1 MLPGHKRIF
10 RKQGRGH
17 RLDCCDYSAHDGL
30 EDQILSR
37 EMLLPLPAL
46 GNSGAQS
53 IRCGVLLR
61 RKGLLPWRAPDMGTI
76 SCVVSSDKTALY
88 RRRTCARLGL
98 RLGHA
103 TKNEKANLGR
113 ADEVPPQGTNAK
125 TKGYCEICGDF
136 QTDR

>member
-17 RLDCCDYSAHDGL
+17 RLDCCDYCAHDGL

-53 IRCGVLLR
+53 IRRGVLLR
-61 RKGLLPWRAPDMGTI
+61 REGLLPRRAPDVGTI
-76 SCVVSSDKTALY
+76 SSVVSSDKTALY
-88 RRRTCARLGL
+88 PRITTVRIAL
-98 RLGHA
+98 RFA
-103 TKNEKANLGR
+103 
-113 ADEVPPQGTNAK
+113 PPT
-125 TKGYCEICGDF
+125 T
-136 QTDR
+136 T